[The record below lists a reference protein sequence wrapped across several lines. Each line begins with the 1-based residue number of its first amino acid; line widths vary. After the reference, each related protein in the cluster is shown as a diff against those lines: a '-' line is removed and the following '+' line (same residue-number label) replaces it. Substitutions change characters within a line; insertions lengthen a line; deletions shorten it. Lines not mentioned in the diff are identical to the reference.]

1 MVNGH
6 PVSRV
11 LIKIMLASSLLAFAI
26 PPRIF
31 AMWSKNISV
40 DIIFMICCVVS
51 EVYLSLILLND
62 LTMDVIL
69 I

>member
-11 LIKIMLASSLLAFAI
+11 LIKIMLASSLLIFAI
-26 PPRIF
+26 LPRIF
-31 AMWSKNISV
+31 AMRSKNISV
-40 DIIFMICCVVS
+40 DIIFMTCCVVS
-51 EVYLSLILLND
+51 EVYHSSILLND